1 MKAISI
7 TLILLVFAIGCQEIP
22 SKNDSKEESII
33 GEWYEI
39 GLRNPNVN
47 RRIVFKKPFK
57 KYKYLLR
64 YIFTKDSVY
73 THAVDNQVL
82 NSSLSIIENGNI
94 RKGGACKYVRI
105 ERNTYRPCESSD
117 EYFEIKGDTLI
128 KYWYRESFKDIVDVD
143 TNTPIMFYYFKK
155 TN

>member
-1 MKAISI
+1 MLKQII
-7 TLILLVFAIGCQEIP
+7 LVLLVFAIGCQEV
-22 SKNDSKEESII
+22 DSKEESII

-64 YIFTKDSVY
+64 HVFTEDSVY

-82 NSSLSIIENGNI
+82 NSSL
-94 RKGGACKYVRI
+94 
-105 ERNTYRPCESSD
+105 
-117 EYFEIKGDTLI
+117 
-128 KYWYRESFKDIVDVD
+128 
-143 TNTPIMFYYFKK
+143 
-155 TN
+155 